1 MEGSSHPAGDHTLHI
16 GRVDAL
22 WMGYG
27 EPLVFFTG
35 AFRTLEPEYDASA
48 LQF

>member
-1 MEGSSHPAGDHTLHI
+1 
-16 GRVDAL
+16 L
-22 WMGYG
+22 WKRQG

-35 AFRTLEPEYDASA
+35 AFRTLEPEYDPFA